1 MKSTNLK
8 GNLILLLTAF
18 IWGVSFIAQSK
29 GVEEIPPITFNG
41 IRSLLGGAV
50 LIPVILFSD
59 RQKRKRNIPICKSDK
74 KIIING
80 ILCGIFL
87 FLASTLQTVGMVHT
101 GPGKAGFITA
111 LYIVIIPILRFFS
124 GVKTRPLILLS
135 VLIAVAGLYFM
146 CIDSEIS
153 IQSSDIVIFLS
164 AFLFAGHIL
173 LIDKIS
179 PSADGIKLSC
189 IQFLACGI
197 ISLICVLIFEEPRLE
212 PILNSGITIFYSG
225 VVSCGIGYTI
235 QIIGQKYTDP
245 TSASI
250 IMSLESVFAVLATVI
265 LSVFGWNL
273 TGGQLEP
280 REIIGCILMFIS
292 TMLVQLP
299 ERKAL

>member
-1 MKSTNLK
+1 MKTTKLK

-59 RQKRKRNIPICKSDK
+59 RQKRKRNIPICKADK
-74 KIIING
+74 KTIING

-111 LYIVIIPILRFFS
+111 LYIVIIPILRFFG
-124 GVKTRPLILLS
+124 GVKTRPLILIS

-189 IQFLACGI
+189 IQFLACGS
-197 ISLICVLIFEEPRLE
+197 ISLICVLIFENPQLE
-212 PILNSGITIFYSG
+212 PILNSGMTIFYSG

-250 IMSLESVFAVLATVI
+250 IMSLESVFSVLATVI
-265 LSVFGWNL
+265 LSAFGWSL

-280 REIIGCILMFIS
+280 REIIGCVLMFIS

-299 ERKAL
+299 EKR